1 MVLVALTSLVFEVP
15 LSHVDVPSYV
25 DRLSLYRLVSAIGLA
40 LLGALLATR
49 RPRNRLGWLFIALA
63 ALHAGSLFLEG
74 YGLADVWG
82 EWSLP
87 GGAWALWVGEWV
99 SFPSYWLLPSLVL
112 LLCPDGKVPSRRWR
126 PVAFLAVAAAA
137 VSTLGWA
144 LLSPSDSDVKTHPPA
159 LVWPAPTWSGAIALQ
174 AIGAALGLVAIVLCI
189 ASVFVRYHTAREV
202 ERRQLKWLLVGAL
215 ATVALLA
222 IALAVGNPGWALALS
237 SLALPAAVVVA
248 ILNGGRGTS
257 TSSSAARSCTACC
270 LPASSVSTW
279 RSS

>member
-1 MVLVALTSLVFEVP
+1 MVLVALTSLAFEVP

-49 RPRNRLGWLFIALA
+49 RPCNRLGWLFIALA

-126 PVAFLAVAAAA
+126 PVAFLA
-137 VSTLGWA
+137 GRG
-144 LLSPSDSDVKTHPPA
+144 DSGQHARV
-159 LVWPAPTWSGAIALQ
+159 
-174 AIGAALGLVAIVLCI
+174 GAAL
-189 ASVFVRYHTAREV
+189 
-202 ERRQLKWLLVGAL
+202 
-215 ATVALLA
+215 TV
-222 IALAVGNPGWALALS
+222 
-237 SLALPAAVVVA
+237 
-248 ILNGGRGTS
+248 
-257 TSSSAARSCTACC
+257 
-270 LPASSVSTW
+270 
-279 RSS
+279 